1 MLYKMNRDLVFA
13 EDKEFLSQ
21 GGGVSLKHAGKS
33 LPAEGAMYD
42 VVDISIDS
50 ILDDMASK

>member
-1 MLYKMNRDLVFA
+1 MINRDLVFA